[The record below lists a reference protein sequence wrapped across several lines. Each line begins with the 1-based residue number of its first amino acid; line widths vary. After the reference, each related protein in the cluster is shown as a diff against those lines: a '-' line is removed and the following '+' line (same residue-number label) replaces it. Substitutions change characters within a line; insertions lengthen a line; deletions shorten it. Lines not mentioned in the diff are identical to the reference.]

1 MRYDN
6 IKMKSEPSLATE
18 QLYVRATLLAVIT
31 IGYNILEGAVSL
43 WFGAAD
49 ETLALFG
56 FGFDSFVEVI
66 SGIGVW
72 HMVRRIR
79 NNSGESQD
87 EFERTALRITG
98 VAFYLLN
105 AGLVLSAALSLWTRH
120 HPETTVWGIIVSLVS
135 ISFMWL
141 LIHYKIRVGQALES
155 PAILADAACSR
166 ACLYLSLVLL
176 VSSLGYELTG
186 IGGIDAIGSLII
198 ALLAFREGRE
208 ALQKAKGLSCSC
220 SCHCSGTIK

>member
-1 MRYDN
+1 M
-6 IKMKSEPSLATE
+6 E
-18 QLYVRATLLAVIT
+18 QLYRRANLLAVIT
-31 IGYNILEGAVSL
+31 IGYNILEGGVSL

-56 FGFDSFVEVI
+56 FGFDSLVEVV

-79 NNSGESQD
+79 NNRNGTRD
-87 EFERTALRITG
+87 EFETTSLRITG
-98 VAFYLLN
+98 IAFYLLN
-105 AGLVLSAALSLWTRH
+105 AGLVVSALLTLWTGHR
-120 HPETTVWGIIVSLVS
+120 PETTVWGIIVSLVS

-141 LIHYKIRVGQALES
+141 LIRAKTTVGIALES

-176 VSSLGYELTG
+176 GASLGYELTG
-186 IGGIDAIGSLII
+186 IGGIDAIGSLFI

-208 ALQKAKGLSCSC
+208 ALQKARGLSCSC
-220 SCHCSGTIK
+220 SCQCNNTQK